1 MEGSVPRKLPTAD
14 PDSQGHQDS
23 TLRNGPEVKPRST
36 SMLVSAQDGLAYAD
50 DNDKLEAP
58 LQKKPESC
66 DEVDQSP
73 LVGGVY
79 RGDDIPCFPHLS
91 NNPPTPPDPTP
102 RRADPEDENEEPAIA
117 KSFERS
123 GSPRSAMLRNKGAL
137 YKKVGEEGVCRMH
150 KFSLYET
157 ATRYYMVGGDIMDQR
172 FRILKIDR
180 TAESGDLSIAEDDI
194 IYTKKEMNQLLNAV
208 DDGNKITGGLKLRC
222 STWGLLGFIRFT
234 DAYYM
239 LLITKRSQVAM
250 VGGHYIYQ
258 IDGTELVPLTTTSSS
273 SRFRG
278 DHHPEEA
285 RFVGILNNLDLSRSF
300 YFSYSYDI
308 TRSLQHNIFHER
320 QGLQQGQVDSPGR
333 HQNAM
338 FIWNHHL
345 LNPAVETLKNTYDW
359 CLPIIH
365 GFVDQAS
372 ALVYFF
378 TERPPLTFWKGLSIY
393 GRTVYITIIA
403 RRSRFFAGAR
413 FLKRGANDLVRSAAE
428 RLLSSGLTAHHR
440 VMLPMMLRLNRSY
453 QKCSLPLSTVQDQ
466 ICTLIPITPRM
477 YSIAV
482 AFHFTGLR
490 IIPA

>member
-1 MEGSVPRKLPTAD
+1 MEGNTPLNLSEA
-14 PDSQGHQDS
+14 QGQHDS
-23 TLRNGPEVKPRST
+23 TSRNGFPVKSRST
-36 SMLVSAQDGLAYAD
+36 SMPVSAVEELAYTD
-50 DNDKLEAP
+50 YNDKLEAT
-58 LQKKPESC
+58 LQKKSESS
-66 DEVDQSP
+66 DEVDQGP
-73 LVGGVY
+73 VAGGVD
-79 RGDDIPCFPHLS
+79 RRKEIPCFPHLS

-102 RRADPEDENEEPAIA
+102 RRADLEDENEEPAIA
-117 KSFERS
+117 KSFDRS
-123 GSPRSAMLRNKGAL
+123 GSPPSAMLRNKGAV

-157 ATRYYMVGGDIMDQR
+157 ATRYYVVGGDIMDQR

-180 TAESGDLSIAEDDI
+180 TAESGELSIAEDDI

-258 IDGTELVPLTTTSSS
+258 IDGTELVSLTTTSSS

-308 TRSLQHNIFHER
+308 TRSLQHNILRER
-320 QGLQQGQVDSPGR
+320 QGLQQGQVDHPGR

-345 LNPAVETLKNTYDW
+345 LKPAVETLKNTYDW

-365 GFVDQAS
+365 GFIDQAS
-372 ALVYFF
+372 TL
-378 TERPPLTFWKGLSIY
+378 LH
-393 GRTVYITIIA
+393 
-403 RRSRFFAGAR
+403 
-413 FLKRGANDLVRSAAE
+413 FLQHVL
-428 RLLSSGLTAHHR
+428 H
-440 VMLPMMLRLNRSY
+440 
-453 QKCSLPLSTVQDQ
+453 
-466 ICTLIPITPRM
+466 
-477 YSIAV
+477 
-482 AFHFTGLR
+482 
-490 IIPA
+490 

>member
-1 MEGSVPRKLPTAD
+1 MEGNDPLNLLTAD
-14 PDSQGHQDS
+14 LEVQAQQDATSRSSFSVKSVKLRSPPMPVSGVEEPAYTGH
-23 TLRNGPEVKPRST
+23 K
-36 SMLVSAQDGLAYAD
+36 
-50 DNDKLEAP
+50 DKLKAA
-58 LQKKPESC
+58 LQKKSGC
-66 DEVDQSP
+66 GDEDDQTPVASGVD
-73 LVGGVY
+73 
-79 RGDDIPCFPHLS
+79 RRKEIPCFPQLS
-91 NNPPTPPDPTP
+91 NNLPTPPDPTP
-102 RRADPEDENEEPAIA
+102 KRADAEDANEEPTIA
-117 KSFERS
+117 KSFDRS
-123 GSPRSAMLRNKGAL
+123 GSSPSAMLRNKGAI

-157 ATRYYMVGGDIMDQR
+157 ATRYYMVGGDIMDQK

-194 IYTKKEMNQLLNAV
+194 IYTKKEVNQLLNAV

-234 DAYYM
+234 DSYYM

-250 VGGHYIYQ
+250 VGGHYVYQ
-258 IDGTELVPLTTTSSS
+258 IDGTELVSLTTTSSS

-308 TRSLQHNIFHER
+308 TRSLQHNILRER
-320 QGLQQGQVDSPGR
+320 QGLQQGQVDPPRR

-345 LNPAVETLKNTYDW
+345 LKPAVETLKNTYDW

-372 ALVYFF
+372 TLRCF
-378 TERPPLTFWKGLSIY
+378 LSH
-393 GRTVYITIIA
+393 V
-403 RRSRFFAGAR
+403 
-413 FLKRGANDLVRSAAE
+413 
-428 RLLSSGLTAHHR
+428 
-440 VMLPMMLRLNRSY
+440 LR
-453 QKCSLPLSTVQDQ
+453 
-466 ICTLIPITPRM
+466 
-477 YSIAV
+477 
-482 AFHFTGLR
+482 
-490 IIPA
+490 

>member
-1 MEGSVPRKLPTAD
+1 MEGIVSLNMLTSD
-14 PDSQGHQDS
+14 
-23 TLRNGPEVKPRST
+23 PEVEGQRDTTTESSFSVKSRST
-36 SMLVSAQDGLAYAD
+36 TMPVSAVQE
-50 DNDKLEAP
+50 EAHAESNVKP
-58 LQKKPESC
+58 DAALQKKSEGG
-66 DEVDQSP
+66 DE
-73 LVGGVY
+73 
-79 RGDDIPCFPHLS
+79 DDRTPVAGRVERKEEIPCFPHLS

-102 RRADPEDENEEPAIA
+102 KRADAENENDEPTVA
-117 KSFERS
+117 KSFDRS
-123 GSPRSAMLRNKGAL
+123 GSPPSALLRNKGAV
-137 YKKVGEEGVCRMH
+137 YQKVGEEGVCRMH

-180 TAESGDLSIAEDDI
+180 AAESGVLSIAEDDI

-258 IDGTELVPLTTTSSS
+258 VDGTELVPLTTTTSSS

-278 DHHPEEA
+278 DHHLEEA

-308 TRSLQHNIFHER
+308 TRSLQHNILRER
-320 QGLQQGQVDSPGR
+320 QGLQQGQVDPPGR

-345 LNPAVETLKNTYDW
+345 LKPAVETLKNTYDW

-372 ALVYFF
+372 M
-378 TERPPLTFWKGLSIY
+378 
-393 GRTVYITIIA
+393 
-403 RRSRFFAGAR
+403 
-413 FLKRGANDLVRSAAE
+413 
-428 RLLSSGLTAHHR
+428 LL
-440 VMLPMMLRLNRSY
+440 
-453 QKCSLPLSTVQDQ
+453 
-466 ICTLIPITPRM
+466 
-477 YSIAV
+477 YSIP
-482 AFHFTGLR
+482 HP
-490 IIPA
+490 IH